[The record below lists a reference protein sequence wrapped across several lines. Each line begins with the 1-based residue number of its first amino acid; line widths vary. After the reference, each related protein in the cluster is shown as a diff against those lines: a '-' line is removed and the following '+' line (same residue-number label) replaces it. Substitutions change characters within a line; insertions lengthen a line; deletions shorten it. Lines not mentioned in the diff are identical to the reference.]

1 MISSFKTAN
10 YRCFQL
16 TTGKPVDA
24 ENQIFFSLVKVWLAI
39 GYKKPFL
46 DTYYGFCSRGGGTYK
61 KSYLKLMFKFIN

>member
-1 MISSFKTAN
+1 MISSLKTAN

-24 ENQIFFSLVKVWLAI
+24 ENRFFSLVKVWLAI

-46 DTYYGFCSRGGGTYK
+46 DTYYGFCSRGAAPKKKGT
-61 KSYLKLMFKFIN
+61 